1 LELVNSVLKIKE
13 KEVREEVEK
22 LNFENDKLY
31 ERVLITKRSEIP
43 ILQEIESISSELE
56 FILDS
61 ILQVKEMH
69 NEDMDQLVTERT

>member
-1 LELVNSVLKIKE
+1 MELVNSVLKIKE